1 MLSHIFPRH
10 RDDFHPILQHLVHY
24 GRNTFPYVLHRQHL
38 ATVCNIA
45 AAGNNVGNI
54 ALHNQLMLSVWVDHK
69 RQHLATV
76 CNIAAAGNNVGNIAL
91 HNQLMLSVWVDHK
104 DADDLAGVVKGN
116 LIRLLV
122 LGKELREMCLPSR
135 HAAVKQRCL

>member
-45 AAGNNVGNI
+45 AAGNNV
-54 ALHNQLMLSVWVDHK
+54 D
-69 RQHLATV
+69 
-76 CNIAAAGNNVGNIAL
+76 NIAL

>member
-1 MLSHIFPRH
+1 MVASTICQIPHQNHIRFIGGGDPVLLSHIFPRH

-24 GRNTFPYVLHRQHL
+24 GRNTFPYVLH
-38 ATVCNIA
+38 
-45 AAGNNVGNI
+45 
-54 ALHNQLMLSVWVDHK
+54 